1 MACRGKARCA
11 GRMATVAAA
20 VCIALYPGTPTGSSG
35 VEPSL
40 PGVLDSGGG
49 RSQGG
54 GATLIAGSMGG
65 SFQTGLA
72 EGASYDL
79 EAGWIGSSGRDEPV
93 ITGDFNGDAAVSFAD
108 FLLFAAAYG
117 SKSGD
122 TSFDSQF
129 DLDDK
134 GSVDFAD
141 FLAFAAAYGG

>member
-1 MACRGKARCA
+1 MACSGKARCA

-20 VCIALYPGTPTGSSG
+20 LCIALYPGTPTVTSG
-35 VEPSL
+35 VEPDV
-40 PGVLDSGGG
+40 PGFLDSGGG

-54 GATLIAGSMGG
+54 GATLIAGSIGG

-72 EGASYDL
+72 GGASYDL
-79 EAGWIGSSGRDEPV
+79 EAGWIDSSGRDEPG
-93 ITGDFNGDAAVSFAD
+93 ITGDFDGDAAVGFAD

-117 SKSGD
+117 SKSGEAGYG
-122 TSFDSQF
+122 SRF
-129 DLDDK
+129 DLNNS